1 MIDLSIYDC
10 DQAVAK
16 AYLESLQ
23 AHIRHVQEA
32 AHKLGLGVPEAQLAV
47 HDQSKFSV
55 EEFPGYARHF
65 HGGGDPDG
73 FARAWLH
80 HLHHNCHHWQH
91 WIFPDGFNPSGS
103 SVENGVV
110 RMPNHYALEM
120 IADWHGASMA
130 YTGSWDIIG
139 WLHTNMPKIRVH
151 SLTANYLR
159 DVLDMMGYADVVY
172 MQRFAQEE
180 S

>member
-1 MIDLSIYDC
+1 MIDLSIYNC

-32 AHKLGLGVPEAQLAV
+32 AHKFGLGVPEAQLAV

-80 HLHHNCHHWQH
+80 HLHHNCHHWQS

-110 RMPNHYALEM
+110 RMPTNYVSEM
-120 IADWHGASMA
+120 VADWLGASMA
-130 YTGSWDIIG
+130 YTGDWDMMD
-139 WLHTNMPKIRVH
+139 WLWKNMPKIRLH
-151 SLTANYLR
+151 SETARELR
-159 DVLDMMGYADVVY
+159 SLLDMLGYADVIY
-172 MQRFAQEE
+172 MQKFAHEQ
-180 S
+180 